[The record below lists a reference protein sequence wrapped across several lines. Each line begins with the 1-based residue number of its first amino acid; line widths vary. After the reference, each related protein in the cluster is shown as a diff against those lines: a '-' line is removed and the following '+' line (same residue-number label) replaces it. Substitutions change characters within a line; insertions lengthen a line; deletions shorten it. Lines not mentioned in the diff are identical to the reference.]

1 MRRTSGLTRRLSRVG
16 KGARPHVTPR
26 EDYLRAPC
34 PRGWRREFV
43 PRGHGAHTHS
53 VHAAPPRPAR
63 LCPPLY
69 GDCQEGTPVG
79 QQAPRAA
86 RADRGGGSRAH
97 ERHALSSD
105 SFFVRPGAVSSSR
118 PASFSEAPRAAAVKA
133 GRRWVVTTS
142 CVVAR
147 PRLDGSEHGARVA
160 RSGAKG
166 RAVSSPTSLV
176 LDWAVINMR
185 KAPHNLV
192 SGRA

>member
-1 MRRTSGLTRRLSRVG
+1 MVG
-16 KGARPHVTPR
+16 TARK
-26 EDYLRAPC
+26 
-34 PRGWRREFV
+34 
-43 PRGHGAHTHS
+43 
-53 VHAAPPRPAR
+53 AR

-176 LDWAVINMR
+176 LDWAV
-185 KAPHNLV
+185 
-192 SGRA
+192 